1 MTLKKEECFEME
13 AHRSHFLP
21 AMSLWKK
28 LVISVV
34 SLILFGGVIT
44 YAVYEATK
52 ATVTISIDGEEEILV
67 QTHASTV
74 AELMKEQEWNVQEYD
89 QVEPSLDTEIHGNM
103 SITWDQAKQVFVTIQ
118 NHEEIVWTTAD
129 NVEEFID
136 ELSIE
141 VSEHDFIAPALSEEI
156 SDKMNLIYESAFQV
170 ELTSDGEQHE
180 LWTTSTTV
188 ADFLER
194 ESVTLGE
201 LDRVEPDLETRLGEE
216 SEVKVIRVEKVTD
229 VVEESVA
236 FGTVTRKDNE
246 LRTGTEKVVQS
257 GENGKV
263 NKHYE
268 VVLEDGEEV
277 SRELVKTETVKEGK
291 DRIVAVGTQPAPTVS
306 RGSSS
311 SSSSAGSSSSGEARS
326 GRTLTV
332 TATAYTA
339 GCSGCSGITAT
350 GINLNKNRN
359 MKVIAVDPNVI
370 PLGSRVYVEGYGEAI
385 AGDTGGAIKG
395 NKIDVHVP
403 TKSDAFRWGNRTVKV
418 TILN

>member
-1 MTLKKEECFEME
+1 ME
-13 AHRSHFLP
+13 TNRSQLLP
-21 AMSLWKK
+21 AISFRKK
-28 LVISVV
+28 LVISVI

-52 ATVTISIDGEEEILV
+52 ATVTISMDGEEVTV

-74 AELMKEQEWNVQEYD
+74 AELMKEQEWEVQEYD
-89 QVEPSLDTEIHGNM
+89 FIDPGLDTEIKGNLT
-103 SITWDQAKQVFVTIQ
+103 ITWDQAKKVFVTIQ
-118 NHEEIVWTTAD
+118 GHEEPVWTTAD
-129 NVEEFID
+129 DVEQLIQELNID
-136 ELSIE
+136 FKE
-141 VSEHDFIAPALSEEI
+141 EHDLIAPALNEEI
-156 SDKMNLIYESAFQV
+156 TDRMNLIYESAFQV

-201 LDRVEPDLETRLGEE
+201 LDRVEPGIDTRLDRE
-216 SEVKVIRVEKVTD
+216 SEIQVIRVEKVTD

-236 FGTVTRKDNE
+236 FGTVTRKDNS
-246 LRTGTEKVVQS
+246 LRSGKEEVVQA
-257 GENGKV
+257 GEEGTV

-268 VVLEDGEEV
+268 VVLEDGKEV
-277 SRELVKTETVKEGK
+277 SRELVKTETVKEST

-311 SSSSAGSSSSGEARS
+311 SSSSSGSAPSG

-350 GINLNKNRN
+350 GINLNNNRN
-359 MKVIAVDPNVI
+359 MKVIAVDPSVI
-370 PLGSRVYVEGYGEAI
+370 PLGTRVHVEGYGNAI

-403 TKSDAFRWGNRTVKV
+403 TKSEAFRWGSRTVKV
-418 TILN
+418 TILD

>member
-1 MTLKKEECFEME
+1 ME
-13 AHRSHFLP
+13 TTRSQLLP
-21 AMSLWKK
+21 AISYRKK
-28 LVISVV
+28 LVISIV
-34 SLILFGGVIT
+34 SLILFVGVIT
-44 YAVYEATK
+44 YAVYETTK
-52 ATVTISIDGEEEILV
+52 ATVTISIDGEDVTV

-74 AELMKEQEWNVQEYD
+74 AELMKEQEWEVQDYD
-89 QVEPSLDTEIHGNM
+89 SINPGLDSEIFGNM
-103 SITWDQAKQVFVTIQ
+103 TIDWDQAKKVYATIEGQ
-118 NHEEIVWTTAD
+118 EEKIWTTAD
-129 NVEEFID
+129 NVEQLLQ
-136 ELSIE
+136 ELNIE
-141 VSEHDFIAPALSEEI
+141 YKEQDLITPALSEEI
-156 SDKMNLIYESAFQV
+156 TDRMNLNYESAFLV
-170 ELTSDGEQHE
+170 ELTSDGEQQE

-201 LDRVEPDLETRLGEE
+201 LDRVEPAKETRLDKE

-229 VVEESVA
+229 VVEEAVA

-246 LRTGTEKVVQS
+246 LRVGNEKVVQS
-257 GENGKV
+257 GEEGKV

-268 VVLEDGEEV
+268 VILEDGEEI
-277 SRELVKTETVKEGK
+277 SRELVKTETVKDSK

-311 SSSSAGSSSSGEARS
+311 NSGGSSQHN

-339 GCSGCSGITAT
+339 GCTGCSGVTAT

-359 MKVIAVDPNVI
+359 MKVIAVDPSVI
-370 PLGSRVYVEGYGEAI
+370 PLGTRVHVEGYGEAI

-395 NKIDVHVP
+395 NKIDVHVA
-403 TKSDAFRWGNRTVKV
+403 TTSEANRWGVRTVKL
-418 TILN
+418 TILK